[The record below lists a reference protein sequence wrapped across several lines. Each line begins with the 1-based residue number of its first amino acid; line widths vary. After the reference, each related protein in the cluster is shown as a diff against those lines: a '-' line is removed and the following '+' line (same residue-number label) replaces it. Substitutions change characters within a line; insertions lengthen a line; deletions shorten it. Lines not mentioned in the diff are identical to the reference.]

1 MKQIIGGDAAIARQS
16 ARHKLFVEGATDEEI
31 DPSVLREFLTRNGL
45 SQIEVVATGGCSN
58 IRNAADALLR
68 EHPTY
73 YFLTDRDAQDDD
85 RVEASWADFPDITKK
100 NLIIWRKR
108 ELENYFIDPDY
119 IKNSK
124 WLKPKVTE
132 AKLRAAILKEAQL
145 RLYMDAA
152 NLVLMELNE
161 EVSAHFGKH
170 FADVAK
176 FKTEAEALTV
186 LTSYDQI
193 SNKLTAV
200 QANLTQSYIEG
211 RFRHYVAELSG
222 GQIPLQYG
230 TGTWLNRMSG
240 KEIFS
245 SIINSCFVV
254 EDANGNPVTGKKKAT
269 EVAKDLLRRPKDEQ
283 PSDFV
288 TLLGLLEARVRT
300 NPV

>member
-31 DPSVLREFLTRNGL
+31 DPTVLREFLTRNGL

-85 RVEASWADFPDITKK
+85 RVEESWANFPDLTKK
-100 NLIIWRKR
+100 NLLIWRKR

-145 RLYMDAA
+145 RLYMDAV
-152 NLVLMELNE
+152 NLVLLELRE
-161 EVSAHFGKH
+161 KVCAPFPKH
-170 FADVAK
+170 FADVSR
-176 FKTEAEALTV
+176 FRTETAAMSILTA
-186 LTSYDQI
+186 YDQI
-193 SNKLTAV
+193 TDKLSDV
-200 QANLTQSYIEG
+200 QRTLEQSVIEASFH
-211 RFRHYVAELSG
+211 RYVTELSG

-230 TGTWLNRMSG
+230 PGTWLNRMSG

-245 SIINSCFVV
+245 AIINSCFAVQ
-254 EDANGNPVTGKKKAT
+254 DAQGNPVTGKKKAT

-288 TLLGLLEARVRT
+288 TLLGLLETRVRT
-300 NPV
+300 NPA